1 MSSFPQSMT
10 RALINVWLSLVF
22 FSLASCGNGNMVGNG
37 TGNPGTALGALQ
49 IANTDIAHGNYN
61 GAISVLAPYCPNN
74 NCVNPDIANAFAN
87 AYIALGN
94 GTSGSGGATITQILS
109 QVLNLVNTNA
119 SATQVLQGVNQA
131 IPCLAS
137 NSCKTAYLDNLA
149 TALQTLA
156 NTSCSGSTTTASN
169 CPDSSSILLASAVY
183 LLVVAQYEAGIV
195 YTGGTWF
202 LCTPNGGGLLG
213 CALLSESTLAKDLF
227 ANPVLLQN
235 ILAILGATCSGCSG
249 KPHDFRHLDDC
260 PQCSSLLSGLPGI
273 DQHQY
278 CHLLQPVSQ
287 CHQQLHHEP
296 KLKLCLQSL
305 RHHPLQ
311 RDPERLRVGLVP
323 EPAVRP
329 KVRSLRFRRDYQTL
343 MQPLS
348 KDRR

>member
-1 MSSFPQSMT
+1 MADHSPNDPASTTMAPDGPTKDPAMSSFPQSMT
-10 RALINVWLSLVF
+10 RPLINVWLSLVF
-22 FSLASCGNGNMVGNG
+22 FSLASCGNGNMLGNG
-37 TGNPGTALGALQ
+37 TGNPGTAQGALQ

-74 NCVNPDIANAFAN
+74 NCVNPDIANTFAN

-94 GTSGSGGATITQILS
+94 GTSGSGGAPITQILS

-131 IPCLAS
+131 IPCLAG

-195 YTGGTWF
+195 YTGGTW
-202 LCTPNGGGLLG
+202 LMCTPNGGGLLG
-213 CALLSESTLAKDLF
+213 CAPLSESTLATYLS
-227 ANPVLLQN
+227 ANPGLLQN

-249 KPHDFRHLDDC
+249 SPTISVTSTTALNVLPYFLASLGSANTNIATSFNQFLNALTNC
-260 PQCSSLLSGLPGI
+260 TTSPSSSCASSPSGTTPSSVTLSDSGLAW
-273 DQHQY
+273 Y
-278 CHLLQPVSQ
+278 LSQ
-287 CHQQLHHEP
+287 L
-296 KLKLCLQSL
+296 
-305 RHHPLQ
+305 
-311 RDPERLRVGLVP
+311 
-323 EPAVRP
+323 
-329 KVRSLRFRRDYQTL
+329 
-343 MQPLS
+343 
-348 KDRR
+348 